1 LDIKKDILWRV
12 YLIFLGIVAFSLF
25 IIGKT
30 VFIQQKEG
38 AYWKRMSDSLHLE
51 YRELDAERGT
61 IYSEDGAMLS
71 TSIPYFDV
79 RIDFGAD
86 GLREKNGK
94 RFKDNIDSLS
104 IELAELFGDQPA
116 AAYKKDLQTAFENK
130 ERYYLLQRNITFRQY
145 QVMRDF
151 HLVKSGRNKSGFV
164 FEDKEKRLTPFGLL
178 ANRTIGLAREYIG
191 SDGKMVSKNVGL
203 EKTYD
208 TLLRGENG
216 KRLVRRISGG
226 AFVPIEGS
234 EIEPEHGRDLI
245 TTLDVN
251 IQDITENALMKM
263 MVANECTN
271 GTAIVMEVKTG
282 KIKAIANLGRQPD
295 GTYFEDLNYAITK
308 SEPGSTFKLVTMLSV
323 LEDKHAKLN
332 DMVDLEGGVW
342 KVAGRTVYDSEKHG
356 RQGVTIKQAFE
367 LSSNV
372 GMAKMAMAYYAD
384 NPKNFLDHL
393 HRLKLD
399 TITGVGLLGESK
411 PVIPSTKSKYWS
423 APTLP
428 WMSFGYN
435 LALTPLH
442 TLMLYNAVANG
453 GKMMKPYL
461 VNTVLKDGKRVRSF
475 SPETKIESVCSP
487 QTLSQLKE
495 CLEGVVI
502 EGTGKSMAS
511 PFYAIAGKTGT
522 ALVANGTRG
531 YADHIYQSSFAGYFP
546 ADNPQYSCIVV
557 IKNKPFARI
566 YYGALIA
573 GPVFKE
579 IADKLYSNNLE
590 ALPAYA
596 AVPVK
601 DSTLAYWA
609 GWKQDFQKV
618 FGKMNMGYTDSS
630 LSSKWTYIQRQ
641 NDLSTARELQVVRH
655 SMPNV
660 IGMGL
665 KDALYMLENMNLKV
679 VAKGMGKVS
688 QQSLAAGTSIA
699 DGQTVYIDLN

>member
-1 LDIKKDILWRV
+1 
-12 YLIFLGIVAFSLF
+12 
-25 IIGKT
+25 
-30 VFIQQKEG
+30 
-38 AYWKRMSDSLHLE
+38 
-51 YRELDAERGT
+51 
-61 IYSEDGAMLS
+61 
-71 TSIPYFDV
+71 
-79 RIDFGAD
+79 
-86 GLREKNGK
+86 
-94 RFKDNIDSLS
+94 
-104 IELAELFGDQPA
+104 
-116 AAYKKDLQTAFENK
+116 
-130 ERYYLLQRNITFRQY
+130 
-145 QVMRDF
+145 
-151 HLVKSGRNKSGFV
+151 
-164 FEDKEKRLTPFGLL
+164 
-178 ANRTIGLAREYIG
+178 
-191 SDGKMVSKNVGL
+191 
-203 EKTYD
+203 
-208 TLLRGENG
+208 
-216 KRLVRRISGG
+216 
-226 AFVPIEGS
+226 
-234 EIEPEHGRDLI
+234 
-245 TTLDVN
+245 
-251 IQDITENALMKM
+251 
-263 MVANECTN
+263 
-271 GTAIVMEVKTG
+271 
-282 KIKAIANLGRQPD
+282 
-295 GTYFEDLNYAITK
+295 
-308 SEPGSTFKLVTMLSV
+308 
-323 LEDKHAKLN
+323 
-332 DMVDLEGGVW
+332 
-342 KVAGRTVYDSEKHG
+342 
-356 RQGVTIKQAFE
+356 
-367 LSSNV
+367 
-372 GMAKMAMAYYAD
+372 
-384 NPKNFLDHL
+384 
-393 HRLKLD
+393 
-399 TITGVGLLGESK
+399 
-411 PVIPSTKSKYWS
+411 
-423 APTLP
+423 
-428 WMSFGYN
+428 MSFGYN

-590 ALPAYA
+590 ALPACA